1 MGRASGRRA
10 VTASLALACALVAW
24 SVVPANAEG
33 AETAA
38 PGSASGPTAISVP
51 YLGTAAIE
59 PGEGWSI
66 TDCAGPS
73 AATALVVA
81 CEPTKITMSS
91 TSYDPDAGVVIV
103 PVPLSNGR
111 TSMTVDYSVSL
122 APPEPPTVAES
133 AYGFPVAAGSTVMLP
148 FSDLGIACAVCAN
161 GGAFDV
167 VDVRPASAGTAAS
180 NGTHL
185 VFRPSERFAG
195 DAEIVVRYADDFGTW
210 SSDAT
215 ITVPV
220 YAPRSRL
227 VATSVFVALSDAP
240 QSIDLLPLAFRFGGG
255 DAEISLVGC
264 GSAVHGTVVC
274 APDGSAVYAPGIA
287 SADQFSYH
295 VVSAD
300 GEHATGSVTLV
311 ADAPPE
317 PSLVPGSAMQ
327 GDDGVPSKII
337 PRVPVDGDA
346 SGPRDGI
353 FAPLIETFDR
363 AGVR

>member
-1 MGRASGRRA
+1 M
-10 VTASLALACALVAW
+10 TASLALACALVTW
-24 SVVPANAEG
+24 SAAAPVHAEEG
-33 AETAA
+33 ADAA
-38 PGSASGPTAISVP
+38 ASGSASGPTVISVP

-59 PGEGWSI
+59 PGEGWLI

-73 AATALVVA
+73 AATALVVS
-81 CEPTKITMSS
+81 CEAAKITLSA
-91 TSYDPDAGVVIV
+91 TSFDPDAGVVIV

-122 APPEPPTVAES
+122 APPEPPTIAES
-133 AYGFPVAAGSTVMLP
+133 AYGVPVAAGSTVMLP
-148 FSDLGIACAVCAN
+148 FSDLGIECAVCTN
-161 GGAFDV
+161 GGALDV
-167 VDVRPASAGTAAS
+167 VEVRPASAGTAAS

-185 VFRPSERFAG
+185 VFRPSERFTG
-195 DAEIVVRYADDFGTW
+195 DAEIVIRYADDFGTR
-210 SSDAT
+210 SADAT

-220 YAPRSRL
+220 YSPRNRL
-227 VATSVFVALSDAP
+227 IATSVSVARSDAP

-264 GSAVHGTVVC
+264 GSAVHGTVTC
-274 APDGSAVYAPGIA
+274 APDGTAVYAPGPA
-287 SADQFSYH
+287 AVDQFSYH